1 MEERRDLKGEGE
13 EQKVKCE
20 RDEDLVH
27 KEQQMEA
34 ELTGRKPLAGIYW
47 ESRSKSRSR
56 M

>member
-1 MEERRDLKGEGE
+1 MEKRHDLKGERE

-47 ESRSKSRSR
+47 ESRSKSGSS